1 MRETF
6 FFRFE
11 APAAPITAPE
21 IRKSNIVKG
30 VSLVTVG
37 WARGHIAWDAKGD
50 MYPVAIDAETLRT
63 VLECAKTYKTGLKV
77 KVRHGSGP
85 EDTCGHL
92 SNFSVDGDKLRGDWT
107 LYPTYDRYD
116 HLVTLISTI
125 PDTFGMSIDFSG
137 PREFRDGYAYAR
149 CTEIYNCAV
158 VDEPAA
164 NPDGLF
170 DRSGGVMNP
179 LIALARFAGI
189 QVPPQP
195 AVPVQ
200 SPPSAEQAS
209 RSDAGAAGAGES
221 DATLGEIRDGLRAV
235 ATGLHQLLS
244 GASAASGPAGQMQPP
259 APATPSQPPAPQ
271 GPNPQPPPGEGAP
284 PAQGSFAQ
292 SAPAQPPS
300 AQHQPAQAQ
309 PPPAPEARLTFDQ
322 LRQAAL
328 GYGIQLAARAGVPPV
343 EQPAG
348 TAQAAGAVVEPM
360 RVIWAR
366 QFEKR

>member
-11 APAAPITAPE
+11 APAARLTADE
-21 IRKSNIVKG
+21 IRRTNVVKG

-37 WARGHIAWDAKGD
+37 WAKGHIAWDAKGD
-50 MYPVAIDAETLRT
+50 IYPVAIDAETLRT
-63 VLECAKTYKTGLKV
+63 VMECAKTYRTGLKV

-92 SNFSVDGDKLRGDWT
+92 SNFRLDGDKLRGDWT

-116 HLVTLISTI
+116 HLVTLIATI

-189 QVPPQP
+189 APAQPTAQTPMSAPPPP
-195 AVPVQ
+195 APA
-200 SPPSAEQAS
+200 SPEESS
-209 RSDAGAAGAGES
+209 RGDAGAAGAVES
-221 DATLGEIRDGLRAV
+221 DTTLGEIRDGLRAIS
-235 ATGLHQLLS
+235 AGLHMVLS
-244 GASAASGPAGQMQPP
+244 GASAAPGPQGQMQPQ
-259 APATPSQPPAPQ
+259 AQATPAPQ
-271 GPNPQPPPGEGAP
+271 GPNQQPPAGQAQSPPAQGAP

-292 SAPAQPPS
+292 PPPS
-300 AQHQPAQAQ
+300 AQAQ
-309 PPPAPEARLTFDQ
+309 PPAPEARLTFDQ

-343 EQPAG
+343 EQ
-348 TAQAAGAVVEPM
+348 AAGQATGQGGGPEPM